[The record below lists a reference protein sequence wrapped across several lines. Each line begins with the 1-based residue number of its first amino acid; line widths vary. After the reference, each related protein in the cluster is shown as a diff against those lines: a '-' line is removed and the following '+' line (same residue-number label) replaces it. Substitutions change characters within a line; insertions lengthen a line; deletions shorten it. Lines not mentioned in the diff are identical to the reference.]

1 MKYMGSKNRLVKEI
15 LPILLKNR
23 KEDQYYIEPF
33 VGGCN
38 MIDKVSNPRMAND
51 NNKYL
56 IAMWK
61 GLQENLERPKEI
73 PKDYYSS
80 VRSSYNNND
89 NEYSDFIIG
98 WIGFMG
104 SFNGRFFDGG
114 YSGKSKDRDYVQE
127 QIRNTEKQIPF
138 IQGIEFYSGDYR
150 LINYPPNSIIYC
162 DPPYQNTKQYSTS
175 KNFNYEEFWQWC
187 REMTINGHEV
197 YISEYQA
204 PEDFECIWSK
214 IVTNSMNTT
223 NTHKP
228 TEKLFIYKQSDN
240 I

>member
-73 PKDYYSS
+73 SKDYYSS

-114 YSGKSKDRDYVQE
+114 YSGKTKDRDYIQE

-162 DPPYQNTKQYSTS
+162 DPPYQSTKQYSTS

-228 TEKLFIYKQSDN
+228 IEKLFIYKQSDN

>member
-23 KEDQYYIEPF
+23 KKDQYYIEPF

-73 PKDYYSS
+73 SKDYYSS

-114 YSGKSKDRDYVQE
+114 YSGKTKDRDYIQE

-162 DPPYQNTKQYSTS
+162 DPPYQSTKQYSTS